1 MKTRLIIIITFLF
14 ASLASLYFVF
24 FEKISPESSG
34 VLANLGTG
42 FIGTAITV
50 LIVDW
55 LYERRSADEECRS
68 IALSVLMEF
77 DHAVWVWQGGSRGL
91 NVDELYSLLQQIEKT
106 DPLPYFT
113 QNLFMRLG
121 SKCVTHLNVKKH
133 TVMRQTDLFKA
144 LENLS
149 SLELIRDMYDQ
160 QLVFSEF
167 QKLLISSTVLLSSAC
182 GIQSPRLID
191 LSFGAHRISSD
202 EHQHYRHFGRQLDG
216 TEQPF
221 RFS

>member
-1 MKTRLIIIITFLF
+1 MKTRLIIIITFLL

-55 LYERRSADEECRS
+55 LYERRSADDECRS
-68 IALSVLMEF
+68 IALSILIEF

-91 NVDELYSLLQQIEKT
+91 NVDELYSLLQKIEKD

-113 QNLFMRLG
+113 QNLLMRLG
-121 SKCVTHLNVKKH
+121 SKCVTHLNVKKDV
-133 TVMRQTDLFKA
+133 VMRKTDLFKA

-149 SLELIRDMYDQ
+149 SLELIRDMSNE
-160 QLVFSEF
+160 LVFLEF
-167 QKLLISSTVLLSSAC
+167 QKLLISSTLLLSSAC
-182 GIQSPRLID
+182 AIRAPRVTD
-191 LSFGAHRISSD
+191 LPIGAHRESSE